1 MSRARRRP
9 APQPKGTC
17 ASASTVPG
25 PVVSLSNAGPD
36 GIRFN
41 QAVVGRALQTY
52 LGVSDRDP
60 QPLRYD
66 LARAQEVAGHYDN
79 DAAPSGSDAPVTF
92 TWKGKS
98 MTKRLTG
105 PPPHSQD
112 PYAKL
117 TSPRG
122 IPVDQLV
129 SVLQKEIRRSNVD
142 NAVLAAYE
150 MLSTSADVAEHLWR
164 RLKLIAVEDVGMG
177 EPLAPLLLNC
187 LHENFRAIPGAGTM
201 MAVHA
206 VRLLATARKDRTSS
220 EHADLVAAKVER
232 GELVV
237 SVPDYALCVHTR
249 AGQEMGRGLTQWWED
264 GALVNDELDTAD
276 HSYRDELIE
285 IHRAAENDGIT

>member
-1 MSRARRRP
+1 
-9 APQPKGTC
+9 
-17 ASASTVPG
+17 
-25 PVVSLSNAGPD
+25 
-36 GIRFN
+36 
-41 QAVVGRALQTY
+41 
-52 LGVSDRDP
+52 
-60 QPLRYD
+60 
-66 LARAQEVAGHYDN
+66 
-79 DAAPSGSDAPVTF
+79 
-92 TWKGKS
+92 
-98 MTKRLTG
+98 MTKWLSG
-105 PPPHSQD
+105 PPPHSED

-129 SVLQKEIRRSNVD
+129 SVLQKEIRRGNVD

-187 LHENFRAIPGAGTM
+187 LHENFRACPGGDTM

-206 VRLLATARKDRTSS
+206 VRLLAAARKDRTSS

-249 AGQEMGRGLTQWWED
+249 AGQEMGRGLTQWWEN
-264 GALVNDELDTAD
+264 GALVSNELETAD

-285 IHRAAENDGIT
+285 IHRAAENNGTAGRGS

>member
-1 MSRARRRP
+1 MP
-9 APQPKGTC
+9 HLYG
-17 ASASTVPG
+17 PG
-25 PVVSLSNAGPD
+25 HFTEDPYSQVVS
-36 GIRFN
+36 
-41 QAVVGRALQTY
+41 
-52 LGVSDRDP
+52 
-60 QPLRYD
+60 
-66 LARAQEVAGHYDN
+66 
-79 DAAPSGSDAPVTF
+79 
-92 TWKGKS
+92 
-98 MTKRLTG
+98 
-105 PPPHSQD
+105 PH
-112 PYAKL
+112 
-117 TSPRG
+117 G
-122 IPVDQLV
+122 IPVDDLV
-129 SVLQKEIRRSNVD
+129 AVLQKEIRRSRID

-187 LHENFRAIPGAGTM
+187 LHENFRATPGGDTM

-249 AGQEMGRGLTQWWED
+249 AGQAMGRGLTQWWED
-264 GALVNDELDTAD
+264 GALVSNELETAD

-285 IHRAAENDGIT
+285 IHRAAENDGATTQQRAGGSIADVAQTR